1 MQFILL
7 LQNVLEHRPCDCD
20 VDCASVTVWEYDPL
34 EHSRNE
40 SAVGVHD
47 KIMEQLVASA

>member
-1 MQFILL
+1 MCWNI
-7 LQNVLEHRPCDCD
+7 EH
-20 VDCASVTVWEYDPL
+20 VTVTLIVTPL

-47 KIMEQLVASA
+47 KILEQLVAFLSIISECLYL